1 MRQGEP
7 LEYLSFR
14 ELSTDCQ
21 AGEYILSALDPAAR
35 NIEENYGFCI
45 RYLPAGVTER
55 SRTYSIRNTA
65 PVGDLADMNADNGTS
80 LEDTSE
86 IAFKAVRKDLVR
98 DLDQVTSPTTV
109 TSRVQVLDIVDHI
122 RQACEDIGATTPGDS
137 TFVEE
142 APIVSLAEAKAQVSL
157 LDRLNYELKVCRVL
171 ILAANV
177 ACC

>member
-1 MRQGEP
+1 MRTEVCVT
-7 LEYLSFR
+7 YCR
-14 ELSTDCQ
+14 V
-21 AGEYILSALDPAAR
+21 GEYILSALDPAAR

-65 PVGDLADMNADNGTS
+65 PIGDPADKIADNDSS
-80 LEDTSE
+80 LEHTLE
-86 IAFKAVRKDLVR
+86 VAFKAVRKDLVR
-98 DLDQVTSPTTV
+98 DLDQVASPSTV

-122 RQACEDIGATTPGDS
+122 RQACEDIGATTSGDC

-157 LDRLNYELKVCRVL
+157 LDRLNYELKVC
-171 ILAANV
+171 INV
-177 ACC
+177 VPATNAPRD